1 MKLTDDEQRMLQG
14 ELGNF
19 KQKAMEFNIRYASVL
34 GAGELCEVSR
44 ATLFIGAQHYLDCYG
59 NREDY
64 RTIFS
69 EFYLSSPEPVDFDAM
84 APCCKVQTCAGS
96 CDYFE
101 REKTHVP
108 ADRHARNHAFLTIT
122 RECGVKIVDS
132 CTPYYVG
139 WIPLMGEHF
148 VTTESSNVVMS
159 NSFFGA
165 YGNSDGVEA
174 AVAAAITGRTPKWG
188 MHRRENRY
196 ATCLVRVECN
206 PENVFD
212 WDLLGFTI
220 GRLLPK
226 HVVPV
231 VVGDFRHC
239 EIDRMKQFCSS
250 ISVPSATE
258 LCHIAG
264 LTPEAQTLEM
274 AVGPG
279 RIEHEIV
286 VTERDCEES
295 LAMICAAGAGPV
307 DFISIGC
314 PHLSLD
320 EIKEVAEYLCGKTVA
335 RGVELQVW
343 TDYAIKAMATVNGY
357 TRIIE
362 EAGGSLLTGSCPV
375 VMREESHSH
384 ATAMVMNGAKQAFS
398 MRNQTDVPVYYGSVR
413 QCLDAAIRGK
423 WEGGR

>member
-14 ELGNF
+14 ECGAF
-19 KQKAMEFNIRYASVL
+19 RQKAMEFNIRYASVL

-44 ATLFIGAQHYLDCYG
+44 ATMFIGTQHYMDCYG
-59 NREDY
+59 DREDY
-64 RTIFS
+64 PAMFS
-69 EFYLSSPEPVDFDAM
+69 EFYLGSAEPLDFASM
-84 APCCKVQTCAGS
+84 APRCKVQTCAGA

-101 REKTHVP
+101 REKTHDP
-108 ADRHARNHAFLTIT
+108 EGRHRRNQAFLHTMM
-122 RECGVKIVDS
+122 EHGVKLIES

-165 YGNSDGVEA
+165 RGNADGVEA
-174 AVAAAITGRTPKWG
+174 AVAAAKTGKTPKWG
-188 MHRRENRY
+188 MHCKENRY
-196 ATCLVRVECN
+196 ATCLVRVECSPQN
-206 PENVFD
+206 TFE

-231 VVGDFRHC
+231 VVGSFTHL

-250 ISVPSATE
+250 IAATSATE

-279 RIEHEIV
+279 RIEREIT
-286 VTERDCEES
+286 VTLADCEDS
-295 LAMICAAGAGPV
+295 LAMICAEGGGPV

-314 PHLSLD
+314 PHLSID
-320 EIKEVAEYLCGKTVA
+320 ELKDVAEYLRGKTVA
-335 RGVELQVW
+335 KGVELQVW
-343 TDYAIKAMATVNGY
+343 TSYAIKAMATVNGY
-357 TRIIE
+357 TRAIE
-362 EAGGSLLTGSCPV
+362 EAGGYVLTGTCPV
-375 VMREESHSH
+375 ALGKESYKH
-384 ATAMVMNGAKQAFS
+384 ATAMVMNGAKQAFT
-398 MRNQTDVPVYYGSVR
+398 MRNKTDVPVYYGSMR
-413 QCLDAAIRGK
+413 QCLDAAVKGR
-423 WEGGR
+423 WEGRQ